1 MKSTIKFLGSLALL
15 TPVVMQSTAKKPN
28 IIFFLVDDYGWA
40 DSQVAYDGVQYP
52 NNKRFH
58 TPNMQ
63 KLADMGVRFSHA
75 YACPV
80 STPTRTSML
89 SGMNSVRSHITNWTS
104 MAKDEPS
111 DAVGGANG
119 ATVYQEKEEDVFR
132 RPEWNINGLSPV
144 EGIANTQYA
153 TPMVRLLRDAGY
165 YTIHVGKAH
174 WASAG
179 TPGATPYNMGFI
191 VSVCGN
197 NAGLPKSYRGKENFG
212 NTPELWNMSAVQD
225 LTQYYGQDIFLT
237 EAITQEALKM
247 LDYPVSQKKP
257 FYLYMSHFATHTPI
271 QKDKRF
277 FDYYA
282 DMGQDEGQSKYASM
296 VEGVDKSLGDIMQY
310 LQDKKIADNTIIIFM
325 ADNGGNADV
334 KAKGG
339 ILHKQNGPLREGKGS
354 CYDGGIR
361 VPMSVY
367 WPGKTA
373 SGTQIDTPVLPE
385 DMFPTILN
393 MAGVKNYNTVQEI
406 DGQDLCHLIVE
417 GSKFVA
423 KTKNGMVPQTISGIN
438 PQREILFHYPHQW
451 KITYKPEVDFLST
464 IIVGDWKLVYVMM
477 NAVEGQHV
485 DPSNGM
491 IPLES
496 YMMSPVPGI
505 RQGALELYN
514 VKEDIGEAKNVAAA
528 NPEKVKE
535 LAKILSDRLRANRAS
550 MPIVRSTGKP
560 VPMPDEL
567 L

>member
-1 MKSTIKFLGSLALL
+1 MNSTIKLIGSLALL
-15 TPVVMQSTAKKPN
+15 SPVIHQTAAKKPN

-40 DSQVAYDGVQYP
+40 DSQVLYDGVQYD

-80 STPTRTSML
+80 STPTRTSMM
-89 SGMNSVRSHITNWTS
+89 SGMNAVRSHVTNWTS

-119 ATVYQEKEEDVFR
+119 AAIYQEKDEDVFR
-132 RPEWNINGLSPV
+132 RPDWNINGISPV
-144 EGIANTQYA
+144 EGVASTQHV

-179 TPGATPYNMGFI
+179 TPGSTPYNMGFI
-191 VSVCGN
+191 VNVCGN
-197 NAGLPKSYRGKENFG
+197 NAGLPRSYRGTDNFG
-212 NTPELWNMSAVQD
+212 NTSELWNMSAVQD
-225 LTQYYGQDIFLT
+225 LTQYYGQNIFLT

-247 LDYPVSQKKP
+247 LDYPVSQNKP

-282 DMGQDEGQSKYASM
+282 DMGQDDGQSKYASM
-296 VEGVDKSLGDIMQY
+296 VEGVDKSLGDILDY
-310 LQDKKIADNTIIIFM
+310 LQKKNIADNTIIIFM

-339 ILHKQNGPLREGKGS
+339 ILHKQKG
-354 CYDGGIR
+354 
-361 VPMSVY
+361 
-367 WPGKTA
+367 
-373 SGTQIDTPVLPE
+373 
-385 DMFPTILN
+385 

-406 DGQDLCHLIVE
+406 DGKNLYRLIID
-417 GSKFVA
+417 GSKYVA
-423 KTKNGMVPQTISGIN
+423 RTNNRMVPEALSGIN
-438 PQREILFHYPHQW
+438 PQREVMFHYPHQW
-451 KITYKPEVDFLST
+451 KVSYKPEVDFLST
-464 IIVGDWKLVYVMM
+464 LIVGDWKLVYVMM

-491 IPLES
+491 IPETAYNTS
-496 YMMSPVPGI
+496 SIPGI
-505 RQGALELYN
+505 KSGALELYN
-514 VKEDIGEAKNVAAA
+514 IKEDIGETRNVAASH
-528 NPEKVKE
+528 PGKVKE
-535 LAKILSDRLRANRAS
+535 LARMMSERLRTNKAS
-550 MPIVRSTGKP
+550 MPIVRATGKP

>member
-1 MKSTIKFLGSLALL
+1 MNSTIKLIGSLALL
-15 TPVVMQSTAKKPN
+15 SPVIHQTAAKKPN

-40 DSQVAYDGVQYP
+40 DSQVLYDGVQYD

-80 STPTRTSML
+80 STPTRTSMM
-89 SGMNSVRSHITNWTS
+89 SGMNAVRSHVTNWTS

-119 ATVYQEKEEDVFR
+119 AAIYQEKDEDVFR
-132 RPEWNINGLSPV
+132 RPDWNINGISPV
-144 EGIANTQYA
+144 EGVASTQHV

-179 TPGATPYNMGFI
+179 TPGSTPYNMGFI
-191 VSVCGN
+191 VNVCGN
-197 NAGLPKSYRGKENFG
+197 NAGLPRSYRGTDNFG
-212 NTPELWNMSAVQD
+212 NTSELWNMSAVQD
-225 LTQYYGQDIFLT
+225 LTQYYGQNIFLT

-247 LDYPVSQKKP
+247 LDYPVSQNKP

-282 DMGQDEGQSKYASM
+282 DMGQDDGQSKYASM
-296 VEGVDKSLGDIMQY
+296 VEGVDKSLGDILDY
-310 LQDKKIADNTIIIFM
+310 LQKKNIADNTIIIFM

-334 KAKGG
+334 KVKGG

-367 WPGKTA
+367 WPGKVA
-373 SGTQIDTPVLPE
+373 GGTQIDTPVMPE
-385 DMFPTILN
+385 DLFPTILG

-406 DGQDLCHLIVE
+406 DGKNLYRLIID
-417 GSKFVA
+417 GSKYVA
-423 KTKNGMVPQTISGIN
+423 RTNNRMVPEALSGIN
-438 PQREILFHYPHQW
+438 PQREVMFHYPHQW
-451 KITYKPEVDFLST
+451 KVSYKPEVDFLST
-464 IIVGDWKLVYVMM
+464 LIVGDWKLVYVMM

-491 IPLES
+491 IPETAYNTS
-496 YMMSPVPGI
+496 SIPGI
-505 RQGALELYN
+505 KSGALELYN
-514 VKEDIGEAKNVAAA
+514 IKEDIGETRNVAASH
-528 NPEKVKE
+528 PGKVKE
-535 LAKILSDRLRANRAS
+535 LARMMSERLRTNKAS
-550 MPIVRSTGKP
+550 MPIVRATGKP

>member
-1 MKSTIKFLGSLALL
+1 MKTSLKAVGGMLL
-15 TPVVMQSTAKKPN
+15 LSPLMQSVKAKQPN

-40 DSQVAYDGVQYP
+40 DSQVRYDGVEYP

-89 SGMNSVRSHITNWTS
+89 SGMNACNSHITNWTS

-119 ATVYQEKEEDVFR
+119 ATTYQEKPEDIFR

-144 EGIANTQYA
+144 DGIEGTQYA
-153 TPMVRLLRDAGY
+153 TPMVQILRDAGY

-191 VSVCGN
+191 VNVCGN
-197 NAGLPKSYRGKENFG
+197 NAGLPKSYRGQENYG
-212 NTPELWNMSAVQD
+212 NTAEKWNMSAVQD
-225 LTQYYGQDIFLT
+225 LTQYYGQDVFLT
-237 EAITQEALKM
+237 EAITREALKM

-277 FDYYA
+277 YDYYA
-282 DMGQDEGQSKYASM
+282 DMGQDEGQAKYASM
-296 VEGVDKSLGDIMQY
+296 VEGVDKSLGDIFQY
-310 LQDKKIADNTIIIFM
+310 LKDKDIADNTIIIFM

-334 KAKGG
+334 KSKGG
-339 ILHKQNGPLREGKGS
+339 IVHTQNAPLREGKGS

-361 VPMSVY
+361 VPMSIY

-373 SGTQIDTPVLPE
+373 AGTQIDIPVMPE

-393 MAGVKNYNTVQEI
+393 MAGVKKYSTVQKV
-406 DGQDLCHLIVE
+406 DGKDLCRLIVD
-417 GSKFVA
+417 GSKYVA
-423 KTKNGMVPQTISGIN
+423 KTSNRMVPKEVSNID
-438 PQREILFHYPHQW
+438 PQREIIFHYPHQW
-451 KITYKPEVDFLST
+451 KIIYKPEIDFLST
-464 IIVGDWKLVYVMM
+464 IIIGEWKLVYVMM

-485 DPSNGM
+485 DPSLGK
-491 IPLES
+491 IDPSS
-496 YMMSPVPGI
+496 YASSSVPGI
-505 RQGALELYN
+505 RCGALELYN
-514 VKEDIGEAKNVAAA
+514 IKQDIGETKNVAALH
-528 NPEKVKE
+528 PDKVAE
-535 LAKILSDRLRANRAS
+535 LAKTLSKRLRENNAS
-550 MPIVRSTGKP
+550 MPVIRATGKT